1 MCSTLVA
8 ALAESLKES
17 CCLPSSDQSGR
28 ITTLTVYGKFDY
40 TWCLNICGKTLL
52 RAQIRKLFFFFF
64 FFEPT
69 SSQAQP
75 RGHWQRR
82 RRPALGSGWP
92 FSGKACLAR
101 GALLC
106 SGGSRTKEHV
116 GGRAAGG
123 LELPG
128 EPHVASAREQR
139 ERKGTLTKQ
148 SKTAYPP
155 CFS

>member
-106 SGGSRTKEHV
+106 SGGSRTKEH
-116 GGRAAGG
+116 GWRPCSWG
-123 LELPG
+123 PG
-128 EPHVASAREQR
+128 IAWGATRGQRTRTERE
-139 ERKGTLTKQ
+139 KGDTH
-148 SKTAYPP
+148 
-155 CFS
+155 